1 MRTVRDILREKGT
14 AVYSILP
21 DATVYDAL
29 KMMADRNVGALIVL
43 EGSRMVGVISE
54 RNYAR
59 RVILKHK
66 LSTETAVREIMN
78 VDAVTVTQNT
88 NLEKCMELITE
99 HRVRHLPVVE
109 KDHVVGIISIGD
121 IIKGIIDHKE
131 FIIEQL
137 EGYIKGW
144 R

>member
-14 AVYSILP
+14 AVHSILP

-43 EGSRMVGVISE
+43 DGDKMVGVISE

-59 RVILKHK
+59 RVILQHK
-66 LSTETAVREIMN
+66 LSTETAVSEIMN
-78 VDAVTVTQNT
+78 VDVVTVTQNT

-99 HRVRHLPVVE
+99 YRVRHLPVVE
-109 KDHVVGIISIGD
+109 NDRVVGIISIGD
-121 IIKGIIDHKE
+121 IIKGIIGHKE
-131 FIIEQL
+131 HIIAQL

>member
-43 EGSRMVGVISE
+43 DGDRMVGKISE

-78 VDAVTVTQNT
+78 VDVVTVTQNT

-99 HRVRHLPVVE
+99 YRVRHLPVVE
-109 KDHVVGIISIGD
+109 KDRVVGIISIGD
-121 IIKGIIDHKE
+121 IIKGIIGHKE
-131 FIIEQL
+131 NIIAQL